1 MADYSFKPSASALGL
16 FALVFP
22 LFVALG
28 FWQLQRADEKT
39 ALNALRETR
48 SGEPPVMLKDVLDET
63 PEELRYRQV
72 SMQGQYQPRQFLLDN
87 QLEGQSVGY
96 HVLTPFKLLGSDWAV
111 LVNRGWVP
119 QGANRQVLPDIH
131 ELPAGVI
138 RLTGRVDLFHRVGFR
153 LEGAEIPAAG
163 WPALVQLP
171 DADRIAERL
180 GYPVL
185 PYQVLLDPAAAEGY
199 SRIWHVV
206 PLDPGK
212 NLGYALQWFLFAGL
226 AAFFF
231 IRHGLNRQPDIPFQS

>member
-1 MADYSFKPSASALGL
+1 MANYSFKPSASAVGL
-16 FALVFP
+16 FTLVFP

-39 ALNALRETR
+39 ALNTQRETR
-48 SGEPPVMLKDVLDET
+48 SWASPVMLKDVLDEI
-63 PEELRYRQV
+63 PEDLRYRHV
-72 SMQGQYQPRQFLLDN
+72 SMQGQYDTQQFLLDN

-96 HVLTPFKLLGSDWAV
+96 HVLTPFRLLGSDRAI
-111 LVNRGWVP
+111 LVNRGWIP
-119 QGANRQVLPDIH
+119 QGANRQALPDIH

-138 RLTGRVDLFHRVGFR
+138 RVTGRVDLFHRVGFR

-163 WPALVQLP
+163 WPALVQVP
-171 DADRIAERL
+171 DADRVAERL

-231 IRHGLNRQPDIPFQS
+231 IRHALNRQPDNRFQS